1 MEHGSIIGSSVSMS
15 NLDVRDEVNEE
26 IGKIVANDHTSNVS
40 KYPVDEIRVGLEFT
54 CIEDAKKFYN
64 DYAFKMGFSIRKQTH
79 YKARKQDDAITSI
92 TYCCSKAGNSKPT
105 SQEKS
110 EQQNSQGTH
119 TPQKDFPNR
128 RTNCKA
134 HIVLKI
140 DDRGKWVITVFANE
154 HNHELIASPSK
165 TRFFRSHRNITKE
178 QKDLIHM
185 LNEQNISASQ
195 IMSFLEVKEGGRHN
209 TQFIRKDLSNEV
221 VEKNRKLIG
230 IDVASALNYFRKLQR
245 KDPLFFYAVDVDDQ
259 ERARNIFWVDGRS
272 RMAYEHFGDVITF
285 DTTYMT
291 NNYSIPFTP
300 FIGVNHHF
308 QSIFFG
314 CALIRD
320 ETANTFCWLFETWI
334 KAMYG
339 KHPKAIITDQ
349 DPAMKKAIEIVF
361 PTTVHRCCQ
370 WHVMR
375 KAKEHFN
382 VLYSSKDGFENNLK
396 ECINNSLTMEEFEN
410 AWAIMLDKYQLH
422 ENNHLR
428 LLWNIRHQWVP
439 VYFRDT
445 FFANMSTSQRSESMN
460 AVAKIWL
467 DSHTSIFKFV
477 TQFEKMSNNQYERE
491 DMEDFMTKD
500 EEPTL
505 WSDDPIEKDARS
517 IYTRTIFSEFK
528 AQLRATTGYKLVELE
543 KDKLYKISSISQPS
557 TSRQRMCTYTITVVR
572 SEDIVSCTCKLFEFY
587 GLLCAH
593 ALKVMHHIEVYSIP
607 PRYVIKRWIKNAKKG
622 TSTNSLEMSD
632 GSLFCR
638 S

>member
-1 MEHGSIIGSSVSMS
+1 MS

-209 TQFIRKDLSNEV
+209 TQFIRKDLSNE
-221 VEKNRKLIG
+221 
-230 IDVASALNYFRKLQR
+230 
-245 KDPLFFYAVDVDDQ
+245 
-259 ERARNIFWVDGRS
+259 
-272 RMAYEHFGDVITF
+272 
-285 DTTYMT
+285 
-291 NNYSIPFTP
+291 
-300 FIGVNHHF
+300 
-308 QSIFFG
+308 
-314 CALIRD
+314 
-320 ETANTFCWLFETWI
+320 
-334 KAMYG
+334 
-339 KHPKAIITDQ
+339 
-349 DPAMKKAIEIVF
+349 
-361 PTTVHRCCQ
+361 
-370 WHVMR
+370 
-375 KAKEHFN
+375 
-382 VLYSSKDGFENNLK
+382 
-396 ECINNSLTMEEFEN
+396 
-410 AWAIMLDKYQLH
+410 
-422 ENNHLR
+422 
-428 LLWNIRHQWVP
+428 
-439 VYFRDT
+439 
-445 FFANMSTSQRSESMN
+445 
-460 AVAKIWL
+460 
-467 DSHTSIFKFV
+467 
-477 TQFEKMSNNQYERE
+477 
-491 DMEDFMTKD
+491 
-500 EEPTL
+500 
-505 WSDDPIEKDARS
+505 
-517 IYTRTIFSEFK
+517 
-528 AQLRATTGYKLVELE
+528 
-543 KDKLYKISSISQPS
+543 
-557 TSRQRMCTYTITVVR
+557 
-572 SEDIVSCTCKLFEFY
+572 LFEFY

-607 PRYVIKRWIKNAKKG
+607 PRFDSLALEAQKFIFEGSKSLKAYENACRIIREGVDVLTSINQIIKIEEGRNEETSNDLRRTLISQSSLNQCTIKDPPHSQCKGRRRPQRIKPPVEKKARMSRTCKQCG
-622 TSTNSLEMSD
+622 KKEHNIRTCKETFEFLKSENQTNKI
-632 GSLFCR
+632 
-638 S
+638 